1 MRTVANDI
9 VDNLINKLPILIDNV
24 DLRKAN
30 NKTYNAVRIIR
41 KTLKRLKSIKERDE
55 NNKRK
60 MNRASDLWDTI
71 KHTNISI

>member
-9 VDNLINKLPILIDNV
+9 VDNLINKLQILIANV
-24 DLRKAN
+24 DLRAAN

-60 MNRASDLWDTI
+60 ESATDRCGN
-71 KHTNISI
+71 

>member
-9 VDNLINKLPILIDNV
+9 VDNLINKLPILIENG
-24 DLRKAN
+24 DLRAAN

-41 KTLKRLKSIKERDE
+41 KTLKRLKTIKERDE

-60 MNRASDLWDTI
+60 ESAAD
-71 KHTNISI
+71 

>member
-9 VDNLINKLPILIDNV
+9 VDNLINKLPILIANV
-24 DLRKAN
+24 DLRAAN

-60 MNRASDLWDTI
+60 ESTTDRCGN
-71 KHTNISI
+71 

>member
-1 MRTVANDI
+1 MANDI
-9 VDNLINKLPILIDNV
+9 VDNLINKLPILIENV

-30 NKTYNAVRIIR
+30 NKTCNAVRIIR

-60 MNRASDLWDTI
+60 ESAAD
-71 KHTNISI
+71 

>member
-9 VDNLINKLPILIDNV
+9 VDNLINKLPILIANV
-24 DLRKAN
+24 DLRAAN
-30 NKTYNAVRIIR
+30 NKTYNAVRITR

-60 MNRASDLWDTI
+60 ESAAD
-71 KHTNISI
+71 

>member
-9 VDNLINKLPILIDNV
+9 VDNLINKLPVLIANV
-24 DLRKAN
+24 DLRAAN
-30 NKTYNAVRIIR
+30 NKTCNAVRIIR

-60 MNRASDLWDTI
+60 ESAAD
-71 KHTNISI
+71 

>member
-1 MRTVANDI
+1 MRQVANDI
-9 VDNLINKLPILIDNV
+9 VDTLVKKLPIVIGSIDLTRV
-24 DLRKAN
+24 D

-60 MNRASDLWDTI
+60 
-71 KHTNISI
+71 

>member
-9 VDNLINKLPILIDNV
+9 VDTLIDKLPILIENV
-24 DLRKAN
+24 DLRAAN

-55 NNKRK
+55 NNNRK
-60 MNRASDLWDTI
+60 ESAADRCGN
-71 KHTNISI
+71 

>member
-9 VDNLINKLPILIDNV
+9 VDNLINKLPILIANV
-24 DLRKAN
+24 DLRAAN

-60 MNRASDLWDTI
+60 ENAAD
-71 KHTNISI
+71 

>member
-9 VDNLINKLPILIDNV
+9 VDTLIDKLPILIANV
-24 DLRKAN
+24 DLRAAN
-30 NKTYNAVRIIR
+30 NKTYNAVRIIK

-60 MNRASDLWDTI
+60 ESAAD
-71 KHTNISI
+71 

>member
-9 VDNLINKLPILIDNV
+9 VDNLINKLPILIANV
-24 DLRKAN
+24 DLRAAN
-30 NKTYNAVRIIR
+30 NKTCNAVRIIR

-60 MNRASDLWDTI
+60 ESTADRCGN
-71 KHTNISI
+71 